1 MQFRALFVA
10 FRLKRFALR
19 ALFFQRRFRALTK
32 RVQFFLAL
40 ARIRFFVFQMRQF
53 FFEPAQRFFIYAH
66 VVLRFFR
73 FGGKRNFALRK
84 HRQFVQGALILRPQ
98 RVHRRF
104 RFFFALFAFRNGG
117 FQLFE
122 VFLLLDDVFAA
133 LFYLA
138 LAREHAGAALLLTA
152 AARHRAAGAYDI
164 AVQRYDFKHIAVFFG
179 NRRSVVHRIANQ
191 RVAQQVGYH
200 VIIIIVV
207 PNQFRGK
214 PYRAL
219 FVYGAL
225 RFAAVR
231 ARLHAAYGQE
241 CYHAAARAFQIFD

>member
-1 MQFRALFVA
+1 M
-10 FRLKRFALR
+10 
-19 ALFFQRRFRALTK
+19 
-32 RVQFFLAL
+32 LA
-40 ARIRFFVFQMRQF
+40 
-53 FFEPAQRFFIYAH
+53 
-66 VVLRFFR
+66 
-73 FGGKRNFALRK
+73 
-84 HRQFVQGALILRPQ
+84 
-98 RVHRRF
+98 
-104 RFFFALFAFRNGG
+104 
-117 FQLFE
+117 
-122 VFLLLDDVFAA
+122 
-133 LFYLA
+133 
-138 LAREHAGAALLLTA
+138 A

-164 AVQRYDFKHIAVFFG
+164 AVERNDFKHIAVFFRD
-179 NRRSVVHRIANQ
+179 RRGVVHRIADQ
-191 RVAQQVGYH
+191 RVAEKVRHH